1 MIMVVSKTRQC
12 VTLGL
17 VTVEAL
23 IELVSTATLPKLVPK
38 TLAVSPLF
46 SRGVGGCT

>member
-1 MIMVVSKTRQC
+1 MVVSQTKQY
-12 VTLGL
+12 VSSDLLGL

-38 TLAVSPLF
+38 MLAALPLV
-46 SRGVGGCT
+46 RADV